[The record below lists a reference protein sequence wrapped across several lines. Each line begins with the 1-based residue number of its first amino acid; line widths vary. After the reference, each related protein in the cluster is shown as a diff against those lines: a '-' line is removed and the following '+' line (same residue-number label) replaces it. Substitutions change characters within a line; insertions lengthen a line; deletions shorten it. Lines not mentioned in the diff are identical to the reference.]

1 MLLFFEVQ
9 SNCNRIQKSKAK
21 GKQQEGEIFMRHKF
35 RRMIALMLA
44 FVMSFSVLLVPA
56 AAFSFEDVPGG
67 AWYAQAVSYV
77 YEKGWMLGVSD
88 TKFAPQQELTRG
100 MFVTVLAR
108 IADAKADNNSPA
120 FSDTAA
126 GKWFTGAASW
136 AAGEG
141 IVNGVGDG
149 KFAPYRNITRQ
160 DLCTMIYRYLHAK
173 GLDESLRATQ
183 DTVFVD
189 SAYVSAYAK
198 DAVNFCASVGL
209 VAGFSEKDGTLT
221 FRPGATATRAQTA
234 MILMRLDRLLKG
246 ESPNPEPMPA
256 QSFSEDCGD
265 GMRVSVNA
273 PKGALPEGTE
283 LQVTPVT
290 DERVLA
296 DFHAV
301 VGGNLLAVADI
312 SFLRDGRELEPLTE
326 VEVQMALSGLETAE
340 APAVYHIRKDGTPEP
355 VEAELLSQSRAPGD
369 AVLRFSAKDF
379 SVYVI
384 SDTPPSTAELTVE
397 FYDVDGSL
405 FNTQKLR
412 AARIHNAAG
421 EDELVY
427 DPGLPGFGS
436 DAGEKSFEGWYQAES
451 APSYTVL
458 NENIGNGVSVRDINS
473 RIKEDYDSI
482 SSDTTIKFY
491 PLVYYV
497 ARLNYCDQK
506 GALIATQTK
515 PIPYTAQNTA
525 GSSADVEVNR
535 VYTPLSESQHFD
547 GVWVLNNGAVTP
559 GMNPTYNT
567 NDSDYTTYENGH
579 SITVNRN
586 APVELIPHLQVGYWL
601 NFDMNIEEN
610 GIALGFP
617 EDDTP
622 ADAITPHYVDAGDV
636 LTESV
641 LNSLVGEPHRAG
653 YLFVGWYLDA
663 RMQTPAFPTGGSSI
677 TMDHDLTL
685 YAKWGFGQSSY
696 AKTYWVQWADDATN
710 ATDAQKHY
718 SLDSL
723 KAPNGQAIEKVTG
736 VTTGATVSMS
746 AAEIGA
752 DRYGVYHAGMCAER
766 SDDDYYFTLNDA
778 NSKFTARVRG
788 DGTTVLSRK
797 LDRKVITVKYLKK
810 SAVETLSNYTAI
822 SGTPATYD
830 LNRFYVRVS
839 GNTFQP
845 VFPRVTNYT
854 GVTDPNAVPAA
865 NVAFTPSA
873 PNRYLN
879 IDGLSAED
887 FHEESGLYGSRWIIP
902 AALDSWTTRWSTFCH
917 HEDTW
922 GIYSYWQEL
931 YEVYDVFGGTSDGIN
946 RDRTTLFLWTN
957 DSSDVA
963 NTNIYK
969 YTMRPDGTYSTEART
984 AHPYPNTEVYFYLSE
999 QNPFELYSYHNAADE
1014 TPNAEG
1020 GTKFDGDGKVFYAN
1034 SAPYLTIYFA
1044 RKQYTI
1050 RFMQDES
1057 TTLREEDLYFE
1068 APISSATTDYVPE
1081 SAPEGYYFD
1090 GWFMDLLHSV
1100 PAEWPETMPCY
1111 NLQVY
1116 AKWTPVKYRVCMDFY
1131 QGLSEEE
1138 AAQVSF
1144 ADRGRTSSW
1153 LFGEGQLAPEGRFDA
1168 SWKGHYIEGWYSD
1181 PDFQHRYDF
1190 STPLSASVPGMDMTY
1205 GVQQTGESD
1214 SDFITRMQT
1223 YGTRCWK
1230 DQISGADND
1239 DRWFGDP
1246 ADGLEALREAN
1257 PDAVPIR
1264 GRLILYAKWVESP
1277 ENNAALRVRYLA
1289 DHSSTEQGRFGY
1301 KDVNDPPEDIYD
1313 DPQTY
1318 TDGAEVFAQPAS
1330 TPLLDTLRFRLWE
1343 LLDSDGEATGITVAP
1358 GQTFFLDLANA
1369 IRELIGYDG
1378 SGYTPWSPLHT
1389 HDANPTHYTEAQA
1402 PTCTAAGHPAG
1413 YYCAGCGCYFA
1424 DSACTN
1430 LIEGNYEAL
1439 GHNWALP
1446 ENQCIL
1452 PGVMTYHCTNPGCT
1466 ATKKGVQIETLHRGL
1481 VTHDTVRPADC
1492 EYPAIQAG
1500 WVECTTCGA
1509 FEGNAVEG
1517 SSALG
1522 HIYDDGEVTTAPS
1535 CTAYGVKTYTCTREG
1550 CHYGANGGAATRTE
1564 RIDKMPHS
1572 YSGQTV
1578 SVSWSGIPNGPVDW
1592 NQYPSSGVTCTATVS
1607 CSVCHAETSQTVP
1620 ATAEETSSPLGHD
1633 GLVTYTANFT
1643 EVPFEGRT
1651 ETKTLVL
1658 NQRPA
1663 YLITYHSHEG
1673 THTATCPIGE
1683 SFTVNYSPSG
1693 TPTGGEEFM
1702 GYWITSDTYNS
1713 SDEPSAKYINGSSVI
1728 TPEGDVDLYAVYRR
1742 TTQSLVP
1749 TTINDCFIPVTSSS
1763 QLEDNTEYVISTS
1776 NEKDSGRMLTVSA
1789 NNSPAYTAFTDSTFV
1804 EYQNGPI
1811 LTSSVSNDSRFT
1823 LTSNKLQSKKNAN
1836 AYVVVILNYQVIY
1849 PSPQPV
1855 SFSDAS
1861 AGDGTVIIKNSK
1873 GDRFLALNNNGE
1885 FVAQSTSPSSG
1896 AYIWKK
1902 VTNHTAMVD
1911 GTTYSYVTLTSSS
1924 PNVQADPSGSAPVA
1938 AKAAEALLQLREER
1952 PALQPEAVR
1961 LSPRSPLSV
1970 SRLASRIAA
1979 SGEAAPA
1986 SQPSLSSPSVEAVRS
2001 AGEAARIYEKANVL
2015 EDGARYLLLV
2025 ELSGGSKL
2033 LTNNYFYESFAPRL
2047 QDVTLN
2053 GDELTGNYTAFELV
2067 AHRNANG
2074 SWKLSNDALGDL
2086 CLEHTGS
2093 HALKFGSGDVWWSW
2107 DGSKLTNACND
2118 TAYPCLSLTADDSAA
2133 GPGTAAA
2140 AATVRFFKLRSTNTH
2155 TLTVRYLDPDGQS
2168 LWESYVGVYEEG
2180 ETYSLL
2186 SPTINGYTPNATLTQ
2201 GVVGDANIVVT
2212 VTYSPNN
2219 IPAYEDGWWE
2229 LETGELDP
2237 DEDYLMVLYN
2247 GSLPL
2252 MVQPG
2257 RAYVGEN
2264 GQLERYREYTLLGET
2279 VRGGYLAMPYPLC
2292 NSERVYNGSMDS
2304 SDPACVIS
2312 TFDQF
2317 VEYDSE
2323 HGGAFASN
2331 VGWFEDGVAQTD
2343 FESCIVRVQEASG
2356 TENRY
2361 RIVSGKNPNYL
2372 LTWDLFGAYFDNNGG
2387 DIWEYDYDTHMLTTY
2402 YNPVGHISLK
2412 FSFMWEDLNKNGE
2425 PDAGEY
2431 DPWVH
2436 LYNCNESSIAQE
2448 AAQVYF
2454 FKRHRDENREFS
2466 VTFLDADN
2474 SLIDRTNVFDG
2485 ATLSTALPAAPYREG
2500 STFNGWVDQDGNP
2513 VSGEE
2518 TVTRPLT
2525 LTASY
2530 TSHALETY
2538 TIYLR
2543 AVYGPGSSDGTTNI
2557 YWYANNETAKNNGA
2571 GARVVDQGIYPG
2583 ESAARIPLP
2592 VSNDESFHTWSEAAP
2607 SRIFY
2612 ESEGSTAAQ
2621 NPEVGLSFPGR
2632 RFLGWARVETSGSG
2646 ATSAPHPELDSLE
2659 DCYLIWNG
2667 DGTYSY
2673 NDGTR
2678 AIAQANYVTAD
2689 GISPN
2694 FEMYAVWEPVFYV
2707 FHSSTGELVAY
2718 NLNEARDAN
2727 GRFNLVDH
2735 VEPGYLYGG
2744 YYSAYG
2750 YISSEQMD
2758 TVIGSYS
2765 GIGSSRPTWNLTPD
2779 SSADPGKCAVTT
2791 LTAGQDNLSTKQTH
2805 VSDNFATYDGHCRY
2819 TNGGNSPLGRDSQN
2833 KIIRNTP
2840 IWNMKENAC
2849 TDPGNALR
2857 PSAGAVFYLKEVPS
2871 YYLSSKLCYTYD
2883 SKDSNHLIDLWLT
2896 SVVDDGNYRDVG
2908 FYCGTAE
2915 NFEQILQEGY
2925 LTRDAL
2931 AASFKLSTHA
2941 EPEHDLVVNA
2951 ENFYSGT
2958 TAENASLRA
2967 GYIAVKHYQNGV
2979 SALAENPLMIMA
2991 SWVTPDN
2998 ITITNNTTRWSLDSE
3013 KEDVA
3018 EGKLLFARAFNGLQD
3033 KLYFNLNVTQNATTW
3048 AIQSGE
3054 TVYQQFALFTDGERT
3069 ELVELSPVPGKD
3081 GLYSC
3086 IVPAGVWQS
3095 LTLRNFAPDVAVTQ
3109 STAANQQSAAL
3120 SFARYENKLQSFDP
3134 AGGAGQSW
3142 CFAAAAQ
3149 TGSNN

>member
-1 MLLFFEVQ
+1 MQDQ
-9 SNCNRIQKSKAK
+9 SN
-21 GKQQEGEIFMRHKF
+21 
-35 RRMIALMLA
+35 
-44 FVMSFSVLLVPA
+44 
-56 AAFSFEDVPGG
+56 
-67 AWYAQAVSYV
+67 
-77 YEKGWMLGVSD
+77 
-88 TKFAPQQELTRG
+88 
-100 MFVTVLAR
+100 
-108 IADAKADNNSPA
+108 
-120 FSDTAA
+120 
-126 GKWFTGAASW
+126 
-136 AAGEG
+136 
-141 IVNGVGDG
+141 
-149 KFAPYRNITRQ
+149 
-160 DLCTMIYRYLHAK
+160 
-173 GLDESLRATQ
+173 
-183 DTVFVD
+183 
-189 SAYVSAYAK
+189 
-198 DAVNFCASVGL
+198 
-209 VAGFSEKDGTLT
+209 
-221 FRPGATATRAQTA
+221 
-234 MILMRLDRLLKG
+234 
-246 ESPNPEPMPA
+246 
-256 QSFSEDCGD
+256 
-265 GMRVSVNA
+265 
-273 PKGALPEGTE
+273 
-283 LQVTPVT
+283 
-290 DERVLA
+290 
-296 DFHAV
+296 
-301 VGGNLLAVADI
+301 
-312 SFLRDGRELEPLTE
+312 
-326 VEVQMALSGLETAE
+326 
-340 APAVYHIRKDGTPEP
+340 
-355 VEAELLSQSRAPGD
+355 
-369 AVLRFSAKDF
+369 
-379 SVYVI
+379 
-384 SDTPPSTAELTVE
+384 
-397 FYDVDGSL
+397 
-405 FNTQKLR
+405 
-412 AARIHNAAG
+412 
-421 EDELVY
+421 
-427 DPGLPGFGS
+427 
-436 DAGEKSFEGWYQAES
+436 
-451 APSYTVL
+451 
-458 NENIGNGVSVRDINS
+458 
-473 RIKEDYDSI
+473 
-482 SSDTTIKFY
+482 
-491 PLVYYV
+491 
-497 ARLNYCDQK
+497 
-506 GALIATQTK
+506 
-515 PIPYTAQNTA
+515 
-525 GSSADVEVNR
+525 
-535 VYTPLSESQHFD
+535 
-547 GVWVLNNGAVTP
+547 
-559 GMNPTYNT
+559 
-567 NDSDYTTYENGH
+567 
-579 SITVNRN
+579 
-586 APVELIPHLQVGYWL
+586 
-601 NFDMNIEEN
+601 
-610 GIALGFP
+610 
-617 EDDTP
+617 
-622 ADAITPHYVDAGDV
+622 
-636 LTESV
+636 
-641 LNSLVGEPHRAG
+641 
-653 YLFVGWYLDA
+653 
-663 RMQTPAFPTGGSSI
+663 
-677 TMDHDLTL
+677 
-685 YAKWGFGQSSY
+685 
-696 AKTYWVQWADDATN
+696 
-710 ATDAQKHY
+710 
-718 SLDSL
+718 
-723 KAPNGQAIEKVTG
+723 
-736 VTTGATVSMS
+736 
-746 AAEIGA
+746 
-752 DRYGVYHAGMCAER
+752 
-766 SDDDYYFTLNDA
+766 
-778 NSKFTARVRG
+778 
-788 DGTTVLSRK
+788 
-797 LDRKVITVKYLKK
+797 
-810 SAVETLSNYTAI
+810 
-822 SGTPATYD
+822 
-830 LNRFYVRVS
+830 
-839 GNTFQP
+839 
-845 VFPRVTNYT
+845 
-854 GVTDPNAVPAA
+854 
-865 NVAFTPSA
+865 
-873 PNRYLN
+873 
-879 IDGLSAED
+879 
-887 FHEESGLYGSRWIIP
+887 
-902 AALDSWTTRWSTFCH
+902 
-917 HEDTW
+917 
-922 GIYSYWQEL
+922 
-931 YEVYDVFGGTSDGIN
+931 
-946 RDRTTLFLWTN
+946 
-957 DSSDVA
+957 
-963 NTNIYK
+963 
-969 YTMRPDGTYSTEART
+969 
-984 AHPYPNTEVYFYLSE
+984 
-999 QNPFELYSYHNAADE
+999 
-1014 TPNAEG
+1014 
-1020 GTKFDGDGKVFYAN
+1020 
-1034 SAPYLTIYFA
+1034 
-1044 RKQYTI
+1044 
-1050 RFMQDES
+1050 
-1057 TTLREEDLYFE
+1057 TLRTENLYFE
-1068 APISSATTDYVPE
+1068 APISPATTDYVPE

-1090 GWFMDLLHSV
+1090 GWFMDPLHSV

-1131 QGLSEEE
+1131 QGLSAEE

-1144 ADRGRTSSW
+1144 SDRGRTSSW

-1205 GVQQTGESD
+1205 GVQKTGESD

-1223 YGTRCWK
+1223 YGKRCWK

-1239 DRWFGDP
+1239 DRWVGDP
-1246 ADGLEALREAN
+1246 AAGLEALREAN
-1257 PDAVPIR
+1257 PDAASIR

-1289 DHSSTEQGRFGY
+1289 DHSSTEQGRFAY

-1369 IRELIGYDG
+1369 IRELTGYDG

-1389 HDANPTHYTEAQA
+1389 HDANPTLYTEAQA

-1413 YYCAGCGCYFA
+1413 YYCAGCGCYFT
-1424 DSACTN
+1424 DPACTN
-1430 LIEGNYEAL
+1430 LIEDNYKAL
-1439 GHNWALP
+1439 GHDWALP
-1446 ENQCIL
+1446 TCTPAGIA
-1452 PGVMTYHCTNPGCT
+1452 TYHCANPGCT
-1466 ATKKGVQIETLHRGL
+1466 ATKKGILAFKHHAGEIVDHSEG
-1481 VTHDTVRPADC
+1481 RPATC
-1492 EYPAIQAG
+1492 EYPALEPG
-1500 WVECTTCGA
+1500 WQE
-1509 FEGNAVEG
+1509 
-1517 SSALG
+1517 
-1522 HIYDDGEVTTAPS
+1522 
-1535 CTAYGVKTYTCTREG
+1535 
-1550 CHYGANGGAATRTE
+1550 
-1564 RIDKMPHS
+1564 
-1572 YSGQTV
+1572 
-1578 SVSWSGIPNGPVDW
+1578 
-1592 NQYPSSGVTCTATVS
+1592 
-1607 CSVCHAETSQTVP
+1607 CSVCHEVLSGTYVPGSSATGHNFVVDSVTTPATCVIPGACEVHCTNCDKHVSNYPIPALGHNYGAAAYTWTYSTDGGTNWSSLAENAILNYPDCADYLFKCTASCTCTRCQAETTGHEISEVAYGALDTSNPPVNQENNTSSTVTVSFEDSTHFPSASRSVQLHLSGYPVTFHYPDNSTSTALCLPGGTVTMPTNCADSGNYLFVGWTQTQNHDSSTAP
-1620 ATAEETSSPLGHD
+1620 ATLYEKGTAQSFGSSTDLYPLYCKTEDVYQRMTSNTQFG
-1633 GLVTYTANFT
+1633 
-1643 EVPFEGRT
+1643 EG
-1651 ETKTLVL
+1651 EYV
-1658 NQRPA
+1658 
-1663 YLITYHSHEG
+1663 
-1673 THTATCPIGE
+1673 
-1683 SFTVNYSPSG
+1683 
-1693 TPTGGEEFM
+1693 
-1702 GYWITSDTYNS
+1702 ITSGPESSSRIMEKGKYGVTAATIADKCTLENDCLKNVNTDDVKYRVVADGSYTGVYSIYEKSGSQIWYNGSVLTNSTVDTRYRYKFKLLTGSNQQFGLRAVKGDGTDTYN
-1713 SDEPSAKYINGSSVI
+1713 I
-1728 TPEGDVDLYAVYRR
+1728 TIIVY
-1742 TTQSLVP
+1742 
-1749 TTINDCFIPVTSSS
+1749 
-1763 QLEDNTEYVISTS
+1763 
-1776 NEKDSGRMLTVSA
+1776 
-1789 NNSPAYTAFTDSTFV
+1789 NNAFTAM
-1804 EYQNGPI
+1804 N
-1811 LTSSVSNDSRFT
+1811 
-1823 LTSNKLQSKKNAN
+1823 NA
-1836 AYVVVILNYQVIY
+1836 
-1849 PSPQPV
+1849 
-1855 SFSDAS
+1855 
-1861 AGDGTVIIKNSK
+1861 
-1873 GDRFLALNNNGE
+1873 
-1885 FVAQSTSPSSG
+1885 TSPSALSLWKHSELKTYKTASQLVSASYAELKTAREEQSAQQRSKPAARTEGKQSQAEAAFRSG
-1896 AYIWKK
+1896 KLEA
-1902 VTNHTAMVD
+1902 ARGLLPM
-1911 GTTYSYVTLTSSS
+1911 
-1924 PNVQADPSGSAPVA
+1924 
-1938 AKAAEALLQLREER
+1938 AKAPSALPLHLSQLLQE
-1952 PALQPEAVR
+1952 
-1961 LSPRSPLSV
+1961 
-1970 SRLASRIAA
+1970 
-1979 SGEAAPA
+1979 APA

-2001 AGEAARIYEKANVL
+2001 AGEAARIYEEANVL

-2033 LTNNYFYESFAPRL
+2033 LTNGYYYKNFAPRL

-2053 GDELTGNYTAFELV
+2053 GDELTGNYTASELV
-2067 AHRNANG
+2067 AHQNANG
-2074 SWKLSNDALGDL
+2074 SWKLSNDERGDL

-2155 TLTVRYLDPDGQS
+2155 TLTVRYLDRDGQS

-2186 SPTINGYTPNATLTQ
+2186 SPTINGYTPDATLTQ

-2229 LETGELDP
+2229 LETGALNP
-2237 DEDYLMVLYN
+2237 DEDYLMVLYKD
-2247 GSLPL
+2247 GLPL

-2264 GQLERYREYTLLGET
+2264 GQLERYREYTLQGKT

-2292 NSERVYNGSMDS
+2292 NSERVYYGSMDP

-2312 TFDQF
+2312 TFDQM

-2331 VGWFEDGVAQTD
+2331 VGGFEDGVYQTD
-2343 FESCIVRVQEASG
+2343 FESCIVRVQEDSG
-2356 TENRY
+2356 TENGY

-2372 LTWDLFGAYFDNNGG
+2372 LTWDFFGAYFDNNGG
-2387 DIWEYDYDTHMLTTY
+2387 DIWVYDYNTHRLTTH
-2402 YNPVGHISLK
+2402 YNPVGDISLK
-2412 FSFMWEDLNKNGE
+2412 FSFMWENLNGDQV
-2425 PDAGEY
+2425 PDPGEY
-2431 DPWVH
+2431 DPWLH

-2513 VSGEE
+2513 VSGET

-2592 VSNDESFHTWSEAAP
+2592 VSDDASFHTWSETNLA

-2621 NPEVGLSFPGR
+2621 SPEVGLSFPGR

-2718 NLNEARDAN
+2718 NLNEATDAN

-2765 GIGSSRPTWNLTPD
+2765 GIDSSRPTWNLTPD

-2791 LTAGQDNLSTKQTH
+2791 LTAGQNDLSTKQTH
-2805 VSDNFATYDGHCRY
+2805 VSNNFATYDGHCRY

-2896 SVVDDGNYRDVG
+2896 SVVDDGNYKDVG

-2941 EPEHDLVVNA
+2941 EPGHDLVVNA

-2958 TAENASLRA
+2958 TAENAASLRA
-2967 GYIAVKHYQNGV
+2967 GYIAVKHYQDGV
-2979 SALAENPLMIMA
+2979 SALAENPSLMIMA

-3048 AIQSGE
+3048 ATQSGE
-3054 TVYQQFALFTDGERT
+3054 TVYQQFALFTDDSGKT
-3069 ELVELSPVPGKD
+3069 KLVELSPVPGKD

-3086 IVPAGVWQS
+3086 IAPAGVWQS

-3134 AGGAGQSW
+3134 AGVAEQHSW